1 LLRGSYSPIRDVDGR
16 VVRVFEATND
26 LTDLLVLGDG
36 LAAVA
41 VGDLTCR
48 IESPFSEG
56 FEDVRTDFNAT
67 IDAMSSILG
76 RMFES
81 IIIFGETSERMATA
95 SDSLAR
101 RTEEQAANLE
111 EAAAALDE
119 VSATVNF
126 TFTNA
131 TRADAAVERT
141 KQDAAKSGEV
151 VGRAVEAMGRIEKS
165 SKQIGNIISV
175 IDEIAFQT
183 SLLALNAGVEAARA
197 GDAGRGFAVVAA
209 EVRMLALR
217 SAEAAKEIKGLVT
230 TSAADVTVGV
240 GLVRETGD
248 WLKTIVDQVIEINS
262 LVRDIANS
270 AKEETTILAEV
281 NGTVALV
288 DEATQQNSGMAEE
301 AAASIRDLKAQIE
314 NLLGVVNEFKL
325 ADGGLPQMVAEH
337 ALGSEA
343 A

>member
-1 LLRGSYSPIRDVDGR
+1 
-16 VVRVFEATND
+16 
-26 LTDLLVLGDG
+26 
-36 LAAVA
+36 
-41 VGDLTCR
+41 
-48 IESPFSEG
+48 
-56 FEDVRTDFNAT
+56 
-67 IDAMSSILG
+67 
-76 RMFES
+76 
-81 IIIFGETSERMATA
+81 MATA

-119 VSATVNF
+119 VSATVKF

-131 TRADAAVERT
+131 SRADAAVERA

-248 WLKTIVDQVIEINS
+248 SLKTIVDQVIEINS

-301 AAASIRDLKAQIE
+301 AAASIKDLKAQIE

-325 ADGGLPQMVAEH
+325 ADGGLPEMVAEH
-337 ALGSEA
+337 TRRSEA